1 MLWGFSLS
9 GGHCVVTA
17 ARDARIAALL
27 LLCPSLDGV
36 ARSLAT
42 PPGALAWL
50 VWQVLVAWLGRRVRI
65 PVTGPPGSRAVMPL
79 QGEADGFARIVP
91 SGSPRR
97 NAISPRVLLTMAV
110 HRPITKARQIAC
122 PAFVALGERD
132 VSVSHA
138 TLERFAEQAPRG
150 ELHRYEVDHF
160 EPFIDDHLT
169 KIADDQIA
177 FVRAQ
182 GLVPAPGGA

>member
-138 TLERFAEQAPRG
+138 TLERLAERAPRG
-150 ELHRYEVDHF
+150 ELHRYDVD
-160 EPFIDDHLT
+160 PFIDDHLT